1 MNGMRRL
8 RPPARWWSGD
18 LAERPGGSE
27 DRRNRELGRGEG
39 TRGFRGRGRMGFR
52 AMWAKHLID
61 DLEGLRDRL
70 DTRIKA
76 LEKYYRSVQ
85 GSESHSSAGDDYST
99 DTGDDYERP
108 ATTRV
113 LFMIFDELEDDD
125 FTDDLYPIVSNVNKR
140 LEEEGYARL
149 HQDAIRKAYDK
160 WLHSERNEAPDKT
173 GGSSGKVTSK
183 VLFSVFEKI
192 EGHKDHFTED
202 DYPKVSSVN
211 EILEKR
217 NHGPATQREIRQA
230 YKSWSEEQKE

>member
-1 MNGMRRL
+1 MNGMRRW

-18 LAERPGGSE
+18 LVDRPGGMN
-27 DRRNRELGRGEG
+27 DRSNRERGRVEG
-39 TRGFRGRGRMGFR
+39 RRGFRGRDRMGFR
-52 AMWAKHLID
+52 AMWAKRLID

-70 DTRIKA
+70 DTRIKS
-76 LEKYYRSVQ
+76 LDKYYRSVQ
-85 GSESHSSAGDDYST
+85 WSESHPSGGDDYST

-108 ATTRV
+108 PTTRI

-125 FTDDLYPIVSNVNKR
+125 FTEDLYPIVSNVNER

-149 HQDAIRKAYDK
+149 QQDAIRKAYDK
-160 WLHSERNEAPDKT
+160 WLHREKDEASDKT
-173 GGSSGKVTSK
+173 DGKVTWK

-192 EGHKDHFTED
+192 EGHKDNFTED
-202 DYPKVSSVN
+202 NYPKVASVN

-217 NHGPATQREIRQA
+217 NYGPATQREIRQA